1 MSIKQLLLIAFAGG
15 IGAVARYST
24 SGLAHRWFGSSFPW
38 GTLTVNLIGCFLFG
52 LVWSLCEDRLLLS
65 SQTRLIVLTGFMG
78 AFTTFSTFAFETSAL
93 LRDGQWAWA
102 GINMAAHNFFGL
114 ACVLIGFAAGRLP

>member
-102 GINMAAHNFFGL
+102 GINMAALNFFGL